1 MDIRDILVVED
12 DLIIQLF
19 IIRTLE
25 RAGYKVVGEA
35 RTGNKT
41 LEILESVRPDI
52 ILMDIGLVGD
62 MDGVDTA
69 SHIYDRYRIPLI
81 FITGNADEAT
91 IKRAKNANPIAFI
104 FKPIDEHHLVNRLE
118 EIKNTI

>member
-118 EIKNTI
+118 EIKNSI